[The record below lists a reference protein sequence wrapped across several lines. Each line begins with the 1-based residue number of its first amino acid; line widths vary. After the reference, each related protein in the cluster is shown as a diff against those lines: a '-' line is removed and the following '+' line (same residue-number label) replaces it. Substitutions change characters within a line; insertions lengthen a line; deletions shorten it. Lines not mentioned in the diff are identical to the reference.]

1 MKRVKIMLTAIAVF
15 AVVGGTFAFNAKF
28 SRRVCT
34 AAYSGGC
41 PTSCPNLTTGA
52 PHASSGTQ
60 YCYKVVANGSTSCSG
75 QNCETT
81 STTISSN
88 E

>member
-1 MKRVKIMLTAIAVF
+1 MKKVKIMLTAIAVF

-34 AAYSGGC
+34 AAYSNGC
-41 PTSCPNLTTGA
+41 PSSCPNITTGA
-52 PHASSGTQ
+52 PHATSGTQ
-60 YCYKVVANGSTSCSG
+60 YCYKVVADGSSSCTG
-75 QNCETT
+75 VTCETA
-81 STTISSN
+81 STTITSA